1 MKSRVPATL
10 KSMSPK
16 ASSEPRM
23 SVRVAHLVSPSMT
36 SCMRPMAMP
45 ATGARSGTPALSSDR
60 VEAHTEPMEVEPLE
74 PRASETWRIA

>member
-16 ASSEPRM
+16 ASSDPRM
-23 SVRVAHLVSPSMT
+23 SVSVAHVVSPSIS

-45 ATGARSGTPALSSDR
+45 ATGARSGTPALSSDS
-60 VEAHTEPMEVEPLE
+60 VEAHTEPMDVDPLE
-74 PRASETWRIA
+74 PRASETWRMA